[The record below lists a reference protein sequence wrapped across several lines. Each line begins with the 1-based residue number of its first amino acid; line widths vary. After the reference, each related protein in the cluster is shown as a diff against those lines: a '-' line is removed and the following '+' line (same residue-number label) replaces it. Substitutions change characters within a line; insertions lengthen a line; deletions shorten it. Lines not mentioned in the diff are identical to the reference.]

1 MTDAS
6 PVIAKSDQLD
16 AKLSTGLDKQINDM
30 FKFGQRT
37 RQITY
42 MLIAIVTLSILS
54 SCAVAYIAVQA
65 RHTSDLANS
74 TKHDQFVICESG
86 NKGRA
91 SNLALWNYILALP
104 SVTPPN
110 PDQQQQI
117 TAFRAFLTTAFQSI
131 DCANPEAH

>member
-1 MTDAS
+1 MS
-6 PVIAKSDQLD
+6 NVEAKSDALD
-16 AKLSTGLDKQINDM
+16 AKLDAGLDDEINQL
-30 FKFGQRT
+30 FEFSRRT

-42 MLIAIVTLSILS
+42 LLIAVVMLSALS
-54 SCAVAYIAVQA
+54 WIGVGYIAVQA
-65 RHTSDLANS
+65 RNTSHIAAS
-74 TKHDQFVICESG
+74 TKHDQFIICEAG
-86 NKGRA
+86 NKARA

-117 TAFRAFLTTAFQSI
+117 TAFRTFLAAAFQNI